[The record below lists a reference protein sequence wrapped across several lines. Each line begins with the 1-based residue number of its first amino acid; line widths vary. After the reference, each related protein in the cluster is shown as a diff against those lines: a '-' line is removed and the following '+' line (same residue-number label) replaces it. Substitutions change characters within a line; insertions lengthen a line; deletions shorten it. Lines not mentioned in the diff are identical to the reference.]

1 MNFSNLNVS
10 SDGVYFVDKD
20 GHKLPVL
27 SAFNKI
33 FNRFFSYFLDI
44 ELYLLWGLG
53 YFPSHFVRNIFYKL
67 CGIKLGRKATFHMG
81 ARFYNPKN
89 ISVGEGTII
98 GDHIF
103 IDGRAKVT
111 IGKHT
116 DIASQV
122 MIYNSEH
129 DLSDPSFKAI
139 EEPVTIGDYCFIGP
153 RVIIMPG
160 VNIGDGAVVAGG
172 AVVTKDVPENSIV
185 GGVPAKVIG
194 ERPLKKF
201 EYKLGRPRLFQ

>member
-1 MNFSNLNVS
+1 MKLANLNIS
-10 SDGVYFVDKD
+10 GDGIYFADKD
-20 GHKLPVL
+20 GGRLTI
-27 SAFNKI
+27 STAFKKI
-33 FNRFFSYFLDI
+33 FNRFFSYFLDLQ
-44 ELYLLWGLG
+44 LYFLWGVG
-53 YFPSHFVRNIFYKL
+53 YVPFHLIRNIIYRLF
-67 CGIKLGRKATFHMG
+67 GIRLGKNATFHMG
-81 ARFYNPKN
+81 ARFYLPKN

-103 IDGRAKVT
+103 IDGRDKVI

-129 DLSDPSFKAI
+129 DLSDPAFKAI
-139 EEPVTIGDYCFIGP
+139 EEPVSIGDYCFIGP

-172 AVVTKDVPENSIV
+172 AVVTKDVPAGSIV

-194 ERPLKKF
+194 ERPLQKYA
-201 EYKLGRPRLFQ
+201 YKLGRPRLFQ